1 MRQSSDI
8 RYLSPDL
15 LQSLQL
21 TPQQIALSIEHL
33 LLGRQRQQ
41 VWNAPKAVITP
52 PDGRYMMATLA
63 AADDPPFL
71 AVKALVLNPDN
82 PKHGLAS
89 INALVTLL
97 DSRSGLPL
105 AVLDGNWVT
114 AVRTAGLSAVAAK
127 RLARPDAVVAAFIGC
142 GVQAHSHLQA
152 FAALFPLKRVHA
164 FGRGTASRDAFCRS
178 VEKMGLAAVASK
190 TAQEAI
196 CDADLIVTSV
206 TLSPQLIPFLDAR
219 WLKPG
224 AFVTMTDL
232 AAPWLADSLSVL
244 DRIIVDDLEQEA
256 SMPKPLVDPALV
268 RGDLTRLVTGD
279 AAGRGTESE
288 RTAFVFRGLALGD
301 LAVAALAYQ
310 RACECSPGALAGDQ
324 ERTGRLD

>member
-8 RYLSPDL
+8 RYLSHDR

-21 TPQQIALSIEHL
+21 SPQEITASIEHL
-33 LLGRQRQQ
+33 LLGRKQQQ
-41 VWNAPKAVITP
+41 VWSAPKAVITP

-63 AADDPPFL
+63 AADNPPFL

-105 AVLDGNWVT
+105 AVLDGNWIT

-127 RLARPDAVVAAFIGC
+127 RLARPDASIATFIGC

-152 FAALFPLKRVHA
+152 FAALFPLTCVRA
-164 FGRGTASRDAFCRS
+164 YARGVSRENFCQKA
-178 VEKMGLAAVASK
+178 EKMGL
-190 TAQEAI
+190 TATICQTAEEAI
-196 CDADLIVTSV
+196 RDADVIVTSV
-206 TLSPQLIPFLDAR
+206 TLSPQLVPFLDAH

-232 AAPWLADSLSVL
+232 AAPWLTDSLPAL
-244 DRIIVDDLEQEA
+244 DCIIVDDLEQEA
-256 SMPKPLVDPALV
+256 SMLKPLVDSALV
-268 RGDLTRLVTGD
+268 RGDLTGLVTGD
-279 AAGRGTESE
+279 ATGRCTPDE

-301 LAVAALAYQ
+301 LAVAGLAYQ
-310 RACECSPGALAGDQ
+310 RACEH
-324 ERTGRLD
+324 

>member
-1 MRQSSDI
+1 VRQSSDI
-8 RYLSPDL
+8 RYLSHNR

-21 TPQQIALSIEHL
+21 SPQEIAGCIEHL
-33 LLGRQRQQ
+33 LLGRKRQQ

-89 INALVTLL
+89 INSLVTLL

-105 AVLDGNWVT
+105 AVLDGNWIT

-127 RLARPDAVVAAFIGC
+127 RLARPDASIAAFIGC
-142 GVQAHSHLQA
+142 GVQANSHLQA
-152 FAALFPLKRVHA
+152 FAALFPLTCVRA
-164 FGRGTASRDAFCRS
+164 YARGASRENFCQNA
-178 VEKMGLAAVASK
+178 EKLGL
-190 TAQEAI
+190 TATACQTAEEAI
-196 CDADLIVTSV
+196 RGADLIVTSV
-206 TLSPQLIPFLDAR
+206 TLSPQLTPFLDAR

-224 AFVTMTDL
+224 TFVTMTDL
-232 AAPWLADSLSVL
+232 AAPWLAESIVAF

-268 RGDLTRLVTGD
+268 RGDLTGLVAGD
-279 AAGRGTESE
+279 AAGRSTTDE

-301 LAVAALAYQ
+301 LAVAGLAYQ
-310 RACECSPGALAGDQ
+310 RACECSQNALTVDQ
-324 ERTGRLD
+324 ERAD

>member
-8 RYLSPDL
+8 RYLSWDL

-21 TPQQIALSIEHL
+21 TPQEISFSIEHL
-33 LLGRQRQQ
+33 LLARKRQQ

-82 PKHGLAS
+82 PKNGLAS
-89 INALVTLL
+89 INSLVTLL

-105 AVLDGNWVT
+105 AVLGGNWVT

-127 RLARPDAVVAAFIGC
+127 RLARPDASVAAFIGC

-152 FAALFPLKRVHA
+152 LAALFPLTEIRA
-164 FGRGTASRDAFCRS
+164 FGRGTTSRDTFCRS
-178 VEKMGLAAVASK
+178 AEKMGLTAIASE
-190 TAQEAI
+190 TAQEALR
-196 CDADLIVTSV
+196 DADVIVTSV
-206 TLSPQLIPFLDAR
+206 TLSPQLVPFLDAR

-232 AAPWLADSLSVL
+232 AAPWLKESMAVF

-268 RGDLTRLVTGD
+268 RGDLTGLVTGD
-279 AAGRGTESE
+279 AVGPCTADE

-301 LAVAALAYQ
+301 LAVAGLAYQ
-310 RACECSPGALAGDQ
+310 RAGECS
-324 ERTGRLD
+324 

>member
-1 MRQSSDI
+1 MQQSSGI

-21 TPQQIALSIEHL
+21 TPQEIALSIEHL

-63 AADDPPFL
+63 AADDPPLL

-82 PKHGLAS
+82 PQHGLPS

-97 DSRSGLPL
+97 DSRSGLSL
-105 AVLDGNWVT
+105 AILDGNWVT

-127 RLARPDAVVAAFIGC
+127 RLARPDASIAAFIGC

-152 FAALFPLKRVHA
+152 FAALFPLKRIHV

-178 VEKMGLAAVASK
+178 AETMGLAAVASK

-196 CDADLIVTSV
+196 YDADLIVTSV
-206 TLSPQLIPFLDAR
+206 TLSPQLTPFLNAR

-232 AAPWLADSLSVL
+232 AAPWLADSLSAL

-268 RGDLTRLVTGD
+268 RGDLTGLVTGD
-279 AAGRGTESE
+279 TAGRCTADE
-288 RTAFVFRGLALGD
+288 RSAFVFRGLALGD
-301 LAVAALAYQ
+301 LAVAGLAYQ
-310 RACECSPGALAGDQ
+310 RACEVCQAL
-324 ERTGRLD
+324 

>member
-8 RYLSPDL
+8 RYLSWDL

-21 TPQQIALSIEHL
+21 TPQEIALSIEHL
-33 LLGRQRQQ
+33 LLGRKRQQ

-82 PKHGLAS
+82 PKNGLAS
-89 INALVTLL
+89 INSLVTLL
-97 DSRSGLPL
+97 DSRNGLPL
-105 AVLDGNWVT
+105 AVIDGNWVT
-114 AVRTAGLSAVAAK
+114 AMRTAGLSAVAAK
-127 RLARPDAVVAAFIGC
+127 RLARPDASVAAFIGC

-152 FAALFPLKRVHA
+152 FAALFPLKRIHA
-164 FGRGTASRDAFCRS
+164 LGRGAGSRDVFCRS
-178 VEKMGLAAVASK
+178 AEKMGLTAIASE
-190 TAQEAI
+190 TVQEALR
-196 CDADLIVTSV
+196 DADVIVTSV
-206 TLSPQLIPFLDAR
+206 TLSPQLVPFLDAR

-232 AAPWLADSLSVL
+232 AAPWLAGSMAAF

-268 RGDLTRLVTGD
+268 RGDLTGLVTGD
-279 AAGRGTESE
+279 AAGRCAADEH
-288 RTAFVFRGLALGD
+288 TAFVFRGLALGD
-301 LAVAALAYQ
+301 LAVAGLAYQ
-310 RACECSPGALAGDQ
+310 RARECSQGALSGYQDRAS
-324 ERTGRLD
+324 

>member
-1 MRQSSDI
+1 MFPLI
-8 RYLSPDL
+8 RYLSQSS
-15 LQSLQL
+15 LQNLQL
-21 TPQQIALSIEHL
+21 TTQDVIASIEYL
-33 LLGRQRQQ
+33 LFAKIQQ
-41 VWNAPKAVITP
+41 QAWDAPKAVITP

-82 PKHGLAS
+82 PKHGLES
-89 INALVTLL
+89 INSLVTLL

-105 AVLDGNWVT
+105 AIIDGNWIT

-127 RLARPDAVVAAFIGC
+127 RLALPDASIAAFIGC
-142 GVQAHSHLQA
+142 GVQAHSHLR
-152 FAALFPLKRVHA
+152 ALAEIFPLKQIYV

-178 VEKMGLAAVASK
+178 AEKMGMLVIATQ

-196 CDADLIVTSV
+196 QDADLIVTSV
-206 TLSPQLIPFLDAR
+206 TLSPQLVPFLNAH

-232 AAPWLADSLSVL
+232 AAPWLAESMPAL
-244 DRIIVDDLEQEA
+244 DRIIVDDQEQEA

-268 RGDLTRLVTGD
+268 RGDLTGLVTGN
-279 AAGRGTESE
+279 AESRQSAEE
-288 RTAFVFRGLALGD
+288 RIAFVFRGLAVGD
-301 LAVAALAYQ
+301 LAVTGLAYR
-310 RACECSPGALAGDQ
+310 RACERSEGIMIGS
-324 ERTGRLD
+324 